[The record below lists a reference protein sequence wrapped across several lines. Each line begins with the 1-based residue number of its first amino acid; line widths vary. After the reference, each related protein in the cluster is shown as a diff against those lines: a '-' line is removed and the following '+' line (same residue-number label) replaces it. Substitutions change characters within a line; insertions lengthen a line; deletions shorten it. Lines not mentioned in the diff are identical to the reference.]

1 MIKIFGSMIIK
12 KTPNLLIFSVIKYP
26 PHAADGEVFFIV

>member
-26 PHAADGEVFFIV
+26 PMMLMERYFS